1 MANSDQ
7 AGGGG
12 TGYTPVLGLLDDE
25 QAIKP
30 LEHTAVVQPKAEAAA
45 AFEAKVELSVIVPA
59 RNEEARLPE
68 CLRSLLAQ
76 DDALFEL
83 GKDWELLL
91 VDDASTDRTRA
102 LMEEAAHGRASV
114 RVLSAPELDP
124 EAFTGKSNACW
135 FAAGQTSGR
144 WLLFTDA
151 DTIHEPHDLLH
162 ALYEAKKYDVKLLS
176 YSPRQI
182 VSGVV
187 QRALMPLVFSEL
199 ASVYSMAEI
208 NDPSKKLAAANG
220 QFLMVERATYFAVGG
235 HRAVGRSVLEDVELA
250 WNVKRYASRD
260 GGRGM
265 RFRYAPDAVATRMY
279 AGVGDM
285 VEGWTKNLAL
295 LFPHALQLAAWRVLD
310 IALLLLPLLLLVFP
324 NWGNLQRGAILLI
337 WARTLLRYY
346 RRVARSNFG
355 AVDVAIS
362 PLALPLFAWL
372 LVRSWMAH
380 KLTRRVAWKGREYR
394 AVR

>member
-1 MANSDQ
+1 MANDDQ
-7 AGGGG
+7 KQSGE
-12 TGYTPVLGLLDDE
+12 GYTPVLGLMADE
-25 QAIKP
+25 GAIRP
-30 LEHTAVVQPKAEAAA
+30 LERAPVAKPEGGVAP
-45 AFEAKVELSVIVPA
+45 AFEPKVELSVIVPA

-68 CLRSLLAQ
+68 CLRSLLEQ

-91 VDDASTDRTRA
+91 VDDASSDRTRV
-102 LMEEAAHGRASV
+102 LMDEAARGRAGV
-114 RVLSAPELDP
+114 RVLSAPELDA

-135 FAAGQTSGR
+135 FAAGQASGR
-144 WLLFTDA
+144 WLLFVDA

-162 ALYEAKKYDVKLLS
+162 SLYEAKKYDVKLLS

-199 ASVYSMAEI
+199 ASVYSMKEI
-208 NDPSKKLAAANG
+208 NDPAKKLAAANG
-220 QFLMVERATYFAVGG
+220 QFLLVERATYFAVGG

-250 WNVKRYASRD
+250 WNVKRYATRD
-260 GGRGM
+260 GGRGL

-295 LFPHALQLAAWRVLD
+295 LFPHVLQLAAWRLLD
-310 IALLLLPLLLLVFP
+310 IALLLLPVLIFVFP
-324 NWGNLQRGAILLI
+324 HWGYLQRGAILLI
-337 WARTLLRYY
+337 WVRTLLRYY
-346 RRVARSNFG
+346 RRVARSNFA

-362 PLALPLFAWL
+362 PLALPLFIWL

-380 KLTRRVAWKGREYR
+380 KLTGRVAWKGREYR

>member
-1 MANSDQ
+1 MTNGDPKQ
-7 AGGGG
+7 AGK
-12 TGYTPVLGLLDDE
+12 GYTPVLGLMNDDA
-25 QAIKP
+25 AIRP
-30 LEHTAVVQPKAEAAA
+30 VEHAPVAQRKADVAPE
-45 AFEAKVELSVIVPA
+45 FEAKVDVSVIVPA

-91 VDDASTDRTRA
+91 VDDASSDRTRA
-102 LMEEAAHGRASV
+102 LMDEAAQGRPGV

-124 EAFTGKSNACW
+124 EVFTGKSNACW
-135 FAAGQTSGR
+135 FAAGQAGGR

-182 VSGVV
+182 VSGLV

-199 ASVYSMAEI
+199 ASVYSMKQI
-208 NDPSKKLAAANG
+208 NDPATKLAAANG

-250 WNVKRYASRD
+250 WNVKRYATRD

-265 RFRYAPDAVATRMY
+265 RFRYAADAVATRMY
-279 AGVGDM
+279 AGVADM

-295 LFPHALQLAAWRVLD
+295 LFPHALQLAGWRLLD
-310 IALLLLPLLLLVFP
+310 IALLLLPLLIFVFP
-324 NWGNLQRGAILLI
+324 HWGNLQRGAILLI
-337 WARTLLRYY
+337 WVRTLLRYY

-355 AVDVAIS
+355 ALDVAIS
-362 PLALPLFAWL
+362 PLALPLFIAL
-372 LVRSWMAH
+372 LVRSWVAH
-380 KLTRRVAWKGREYR
+380 KVSKRVAWKGREYR
-394 AVR
+394 AGR